1 MRVRF
6 RAMSDMVVEIDGEKD
21 AVRLWLPIY
30 LFMRIFAHIMNL
42 QTVLLDFMILVWFRI
57 EAMPARGVH

>member
-6 RAMSDMVVEIDGEKD
+6 RAMSDMVVEIDGEKN

-30 LFMRIFAHIMNL
+30 IFMRIFAHIMNCSA
-42 QTVLLDFMILVWFRI
+42 VGFHDPRLVFRI